1 MGTLYFFQ
9 SIFAVSLKLHSKI
22 KSKKNKTEVYLTKIL
37 KRKPGVWFKPI
48 KEWESIGSLIVILIM
63 PITEVGEGRE
73 STRGRVRRWVV
84 GRGGKVR
91 RKKDWVKNEMRL
103 GSGKSRANFGKII

>member
-1 MGTLYFFQ
+1 MCIDRNYMGTLYFFQ

-48 KEWESIGSLIVILIM
+48 KE
-63 PITEVGEGRE
+63 
-73 STRGRVRRWVV
+73 
-84 GRGGKVR
+84 
-91 RKKDWVKNEMRL
+91 
-103 GSGKSRANFGKII
+103 